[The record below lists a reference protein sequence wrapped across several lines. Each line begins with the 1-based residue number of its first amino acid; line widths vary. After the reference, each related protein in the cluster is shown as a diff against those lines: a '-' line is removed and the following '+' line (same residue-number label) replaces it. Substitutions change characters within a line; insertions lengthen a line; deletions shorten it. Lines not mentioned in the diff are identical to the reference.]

1 MANISPTYPAAL
13 ISFGTDV
20 VDFSDTVLA
29 THINTLRAEVS
40 SIEAVVGV
48 SPKLSSGWV
57 GTFTQPSISYTWNT
71 VKDRINNIEYGLAT
85 VYSAI
90 IPTGG
95 TANQVLV
102 KNSNTNY
109 DMSWAAASTGETFNP
124 LLLIGA

>member
-1 MANISPTYPAAL
+1 VANISPTYPTAL

-29 THINTLRAEVS
+29 THINTLRAEVAS
-40 SIEAVVGV
+40 LEAVVGV

-57 GTFTQPSISYTWNT
+57 GSFTQPSISYTWNT

-95 TANQVLV
+95 TVNQILV
-102 KNSNTNY
+102 KNSSTNY
-109 DMSWAAASTGETFNP
+109 DFSWAAAPSGETFNP

>member
-1 MANISPTYPAAL
+1 VPNVSATYPAAL
-13 ISFGTDV
+13 ISFGVDV

-29 THINTLRAEVS
+29 NHVNTLRAEVAA
-40 SIEAVVGV
+40 IEATVGV

-57 GTFTQPSISYTWNT
+57 GEFTQPSISYTWNT
-71 VKDRINNIEYGLAT
+71 VKDRLNNIEYGISA
-85 VYSAI
+85 VYAAI

-102 KNSNTNY
+102 KNSSTDY
-109 DMSWAAASTGETFNP
+109 DFSWTAAPAGETFNP